1 MIRLFR
7 SAIVMLSLM
16 LAAATPA
23 LGQSRERAKEHGSE
37 REAIAASAS
46 RPRPKLS
53 GVVNLNQADEEVL
66 ELLPGIGPSRAAAI
80 VEYRKSRPFKR
91 AEELSRIKGIGRKTM
106 AKLRPYLAVSGQT
119 TLTLDEPGEAGEDKD
134 TK

>member
-1 MIRLFR
+1 MIRLYR

-23 LGQSRERAKEHGSE
+23 LGQSRERAKGSGSD

-80 VEYRKSRPFKR
+80 LEYRKSRPFKR

-119 TLTLDEPGEAGEDKD
+119 TLTLDDPAEAGEDKD